1 MTMPVESELSREL
14 SLFHITMMGVGMM
27 IGAGVFVT
35 TGIGIGVAG
44 PGGILL
50 AFALNGLLAFLSVM
64 TYAELSSAIPRAGA
78 GYSYVQESIGGFTG
92 FFCGWISWF
101 AHAVAGS
108 LYAITLSKYTL
119 HFLSSFD
126 MFHWLNLNLPFYEK
140 SFAVLMALVFIY
152 INYRGASETGTA
164 GAIMAIGQTIM
175 LAVIGLLGVVVAI
188 KNPGRLG
195 NFDPFLPHGWGKVLV
210 VMGFSLVG
218 YEGYEVI
225 ANTAE
230 EAVDAK
236 KNVPK
241 GIFYAVIIVI
251 TTYLLVAFAAIV
263 GIEASGLSVVEWFK
277 EQGATGFADAIGQLF
292 PFGNVFV
299 FLAVIFAST
308 SALNATIYS
317 STRVAFTL
325 GRDRYLPKF
334 FANISKKTRIPNI
347 ALLFSG
353 TIIIVIAA
361 TFPVEVVCAGASIFF
376 IVLFNLVTLAVIK
389 IRKEQGDEL
398 NYGYVM
404 PFFPLIPLISFVG
417 RLIIGLL
424 LFDMG
429 ALAYIIAG
437 IWVGIGVVI
446 YVSYSKSHARGK
458 EEEPKIV
465 LYEKKGV
472 KSKGYQ
478 IMVSVAN
485 PATAPVL
492 VKYANL
498 VAGIK
503 NAELVITSIVT
514 VPYQTPL
521 REAYRFIEAARDLIT
536 EASKFADDRLP
547 VRSILRCGHSFARGI
562 ISSVKEHHTDL
573 LILGWQGDTRWE
585 HFTMDSTL
593 DPVIEQAPCDI
604 IVVKAGEK
612 EPEKKIKR
620 ILFPS
625 KGESPHVKLAIDVVN
640 LIAKKFDAEVTILHV
655 IQKGRTESETKE
667 IMESIAELMQDVSHS
682 IRIIES
688 EDVVNSI
695 VNESKSHDLVV
706 IGATTE
712 SVFQQLLFGS
722 IPVKIAKSCSKTV
735 LMIKKNLG
743 IRSWFRRWFS

>member
-1 MTMPVESELSREL
+1 
-14 SLFHITMMGVGMM
+14 MMGVGMM

-44 PGGILL
+44 PGGILM

-108 LYAITLSKYTL
+108 LYAITLSQYTL
-119 HFLSSFD
+119 HFLLNFET
-126 MFHWLNLNLPFYEK
+126 FHWLKLNLPVYEK
-140 SFAVLMALVFIY
+140 SFAVLMALLFIY

-164 GAIMAIGQTIM
+164 GAIMAIGQTIA
-175 LAVIGLLGVVVAI
+175 LAIIGVLGILVAI
-188 KNPGRLG
+188 KNPGRLA
-195 NFDPFLPHGWGKVLV
+195 NFDPFLPGGWGKVLV

-251 TTYLLVAFAAIV
+251 TTYLLLAFAAIV
-263 GIEASGLSVVEWFK
+263 GIEASGLSVIEWFQA
-277 EQGATGFADAIGQLF
+277 QGATGFADAIGQLF
-292 PFGNVFV
+292 PFGNVCV

-325 GRDRYLPKF
+325 GRDGYLPKI
-334 FANISKKTRIPNI
+334 FAHISKKTRIPNI

-353 TIIIVIAA
+353 SIIIVIAA
-361 TFPVEVVCAGASIFF
+361 VFPVEVVCAGASIFF

-398 NYGYVM
+398 NYGYLM
-404 PFFPLIPLISFVG
+404 PFFPLAPIISFVG
-417 RLIIGLL
+417 RLIIGLF

-429 ALAYIIAG
+429 MLAYIIAG
-437 IWVGIGVVI
+437 TWVGIGVVL
-446 YVSYSKSHARGK
+446 YLSYSKSHARRK

-465 LYEKKGV
+465 MYETKGV
-472 KSKGYQ
+472 QSKGYQ
-478 IMVSVAN
+478 VMVSVAN

-498 VAGIK
+498 VA
-503 NAELVITSIVT
+503 NARDAELAITTIIT

-521 REAYRFIEAARDLIT
+521 REAYRFIEAARDLLSDT
-536 EASKFADDRLP
+536 SKFADDHLS
-547 VRSILRCGHSFARGI
+547 VQSILRYGHSFARGI

-573 LILGWQGDTRWE
+573 LILGWSGDTRRE
-585 HFTMDSTL
+585 HFAMGSTL
-593 DPVIEQAPCDI
+593 DPVIEQAPCDLL
-604 IVVKAGEK
+604 VVKAAEQESDK
-612 EPEKKIKR
+612 EIRR
-620 ILFPS
+620 ILFPL
-625 KGESPHVKLAIDVVN
+625 KGRSPHGKLAVDVVL
-640 LIAKKFDAEVTILHV
+640 LIAKKFDAEVTIFHV
-655 IQKGRTESETKE
+655 KQKDTLESEATTM
-667 IMESIAELMQDVSHS
+667 MESIAGLLQDVKHTIKIVAGDEVVKS
-682 IRIIES
+682 IITES
-688 EDVVNSI
+688 QR
-695 VNESKSHDLVV
+695 HDIVV

-712 SVFQQLLFGS
+712 NVFQQLLFGS
-722 IPVKIAKSCSKTV
+722 IPEKIAKGCSKTV
-735 LMIKKNLG
+735 LMVKKNLG
-743 IRSWFRRWFS
+743 ISSWFRRWFS

>member
-1 MTMPVESELSREL
+1 MTRPVESELSREL

-44 PGGILL
+44 PGGILM

-64 TYAELSSAIPRAGA
+64 TYAELSSALPRAGA

-119 HFLSSFD
+119 HFLSSFE

-152 INYRGASETGTA
+152 INYRGASETGTT
-164 GAIMAIGQTIM
+164 GAIMAVGQTIV
-175 LAVIGLLGVVVAI
+175 LAVIGLLGVVVAVE
-188 KNPGRLG
+188 NPGRLG

-263 GIEASGLSVVEWFK
+263 GIEVSGQSIVEWFQG
-277 EQGATGFADAIGQLF
+277 QGATGFADAIGHLF
-292 PFGNVFV
+292 PFGNVLV

-325 GRDRYLPKF
+325 GRDRYLPKI
-334 FANISKKTRIPNI
+334 FAHISKKTRIPNI

-361 TFPVEVVCAGASIFF
+361 VFPVEVVCAGASIFF

-389 IRKEQGDEL
+389 VRKEQGDEL
-398 NYGYVM
+398 NYGYLM
-404 PFFPLIPLISFVG
+404 PFFPLVPFISFVG
-417 RLIIGLL
+417 RLIIGLF

-429 ALAYIIAG
+429 VLAYIIAG
-437 IWVGIGVVI
+437 IWVGIGIVL
-446 YVSYSKSHARGK
+446 YVFYSRFHARGK

-465 LYEKKGV
+465 LYEKAGV

-498 VAGIK
+498 IANVK
-503 NAELVITSIVT
+503 VAELVITNIVT

-521 REAYRFIEAARDLIT
+521 REAYRFIEAARDLII
-536 EASKFADDRLP
+536 EASTFADDRLS
-547 VRSILRCGHSFARGI
+547 VRSIMRCGHSFARGI
-562 ISSVKEHHTDL
+562 ISSVKERHTDL
-573 LILGWQGDTRWE
+573 LILGWQGDTRWD
-585 HFTMDSTL
+585 HFAMGSTL

-604 IVVKAGEK
+604 LVVKADEN
-612 EPEKKIKR
+612 EPEKEIRR

-625 KGESPHVKLAIDVVN
+625 KGQSPHVQLAADVIN
-640 LIAKKFDAEVTILHV
+640 HIAKRFDAEVTILHV
-655 IQKGRTESETKE
+655 MQKDDTESDVTR
-667 IMESIAELMQDVSHS
+667 MANSIAELLQDVKHS
-682 IRIIES
+682 IKIVET
-688 EDVVNSI
+688 EDVVKSI
-695 VNESKSHDLVV
+695 VNESESHDVVV
-706 IGATTE
+706 IGATSE
-712 SVFQQLLFGS
+712 NVFQQLLFGS
-722 IPVKIAKSCSKTV
+722 VPEKIAQHCSKTV
-735 LMIKKNLG
+735 LMVKKNLG
-743 IRSWFRRWFS
+743 IHSWLRRWFL